1 MPEVMLLPRTRL
13 KSRTD
18 VAHKEVGGE
27 SVLLSLRHGRYFAL
41 NEVGSVAW
49 NHLSA
54 GASLLETRDAL
65 VAGFDV
71 APDTAWTDLVALV
84 RELLAHELVDL
95 DPRE

>member
-1 MPEVMLLPRTRL
+1 MPDVGLFPGTRL

-49 NHLSA
+49 NRLSA
-54 GASLLETRDAL
+54 GASLLEARDAI
-65 VAGFDV
+65 VEGFDV
-71 APDTAWTDLVALV
+71 APDIAWTDLVALV
-84 RELLAHELVDL
+84 RELLAQELVDL
-95 DPRE
+95 DPPE